1 MKTKFLIP
9 LMAGLALLWACKGK
23 SNGDYEVVNNSST
36 ADSVRKDSSAASQPK
51 LLSSALFLGFEN

>member
-1 MKTKFLIP
+1 
-9 LMAGLALLWACKGK
+9 MAGLALLWACKGK

-51 LLSSALFLGFEN
+51 LLSSALFLGFENKR